1 MQHGKGV
8 AMSEVRTEV
17 LAVDDI
23 QALPRAES
31 VLRAGGVVA
40 FPTDTVY
47 GLGALYTNRAA
58 VLKLYSAKERPGE
71 KAIPILVDSLESAEK
86 VSSGIDPATRKL
98 AAAFWPGPL
107 TLLVPRHPGVP
118 VEVSAYAT
126 AAVRVPDLAFT
137 RSLLACCGPLA
148 VTSANL
154 SGGASPCTAGEVL
167 VDLAGRVDLVLDGG
181 RTPGGRS
188 STVVDCTG
196 EHPILL
202 REGPISLEEILAAL
216 G

>member
-1 MQHGKGV
+1 MNELK
-8 AMSEVRTEV
+8 TEV
-17 LAVDDI
+17 LAVEDS
-23 QALPRAES
+23 QALPRAER

-47 GLGALYTNRAA
+47 GLGALYTDRTA

-71 KAIPILVDSLESAEK
+71 KAIPILADSLESAEK
-86 VSSGIDPATRKL
+86 VSTGINAANRKL

-118 VEVSAYAT
+118 EEVSPYAT
-126 AAVRVPDLAFT
+126 VAVRVPDLAFT

-167 VDLAGRVDLVLDGG
+167 AALAGRVDLILDGG
-181 RTPGGRS
+181 QTPGGRA
-188 STVVDCTG
+188 STVIDCTG
-196 EHPILL
+196 EKTSLL
-202 REGPISLEEILAAL
+202 REGPISLAEVVAVL